1 MRGIKVGNFLMFR
14 NAHICLICNII
25 SNGDN
30 TPAII
35 IGIDSNLKKYEGRS
49 DDWSTIIGK
58 GEELKEFSNAVFDKI
73 IKVKQAKGGK

>member
-14 NAHICLICNII
+14 NSHICLICNIV

-35 IGIDSNLKKYEGRS
+35 MGIDSNLKKYEGTP
-49 DDWSTIIGK
+49 DDWSTVIGK
-58 GEELKEFSNAVFDKI
+58 GEELKEFSNAVLNKNIKGKQSKGDK
-73 IKVKQAKGGK
+73 